1 MRRIHRHLGLALVPW
16 MLAGGVA
23 SLVLNRTSGFAA
35 GCDRSAVDAQA
46 DAQAAARRAWGHLMA
61 KASLAGERVDLVAG
75 TAGWLA
81 PGEESPATDA
91 EHVPRP
97 RWASDATL
105 LGFEL
110 PPGDRPEAADARLV
124 FLARGEDRLWRC
136 TVALDGRLSVDP
148 ASQSEEESALHG
160 SVAPQDPE
168 PGAVHVDLLAVAM
181 LLWGATGCVVLW
193 RSPRGRRSGLLAMAT
208 GAAALAAFVTTI

>member
-1 MRRIHRHLGLALVPW
+1 LAR
-16 MLAGGVA
+16 A
-23 SLVLNRTSGFAA
+23 SLF
-35 GCDRSAVDAQA
+35 
-46 DAQAAARRAWGHLMA
+46 
-61 KASLAGERVDLVAG
+61 GERVELIADS
-75 TAGWLA
+75 AGWLL
-81 PGEESPATDA
+81 PGEELPELEAQPVESPQ
-91 EHVPRP
+91 
-97 RWASDATL
+97 WASQAPL
-105 LGFEL
+105 QGFEL

-148 ASQSEEESALHG
+148 ASRTDEDAALHG
-160 SVAPQDPE
+160 SVAPPDPG

-208 GAAALAAFVTTI
+208 GAAALAVFVTTI